1 MQSQYSLYILLELL
15 PYALGTAHFAC
26 TMVLLIRWAILRTAR
41 SVNRIIRPDMHK
53 YGSVTYPKSFKVLA
67 VIVIGGYLLVIIPAI
82 VWAIV
87 MALTDLD
94 PRIAAAITAALG
106 LIGLIALIR
115 APLSHKEVSATVD
128 ARGLTIE
135 DKDGE
140 KNTIGVRGY
149 KGYICQT
156 KKQAFRL
163 IFEGEDGKEEYVYLP
178 FLSERD
184 AIAVGKDLNNLRDC
198 GSIEPASG
206 ILK

>member
-1 MQSQYSLYILLELL
+1 MESVNPLYILLGFL
-15 PYALGTAHFAC
+15 PYALGAAHFAC

-41 SVNRIIRPDMHK
+41 SRNRIIRPDMHK
-53 YGSVTYPKSFKVLA
+53 YGSVRYPRSFKVLA
-67 VIVIGGYLLVIIPAI
+67 IIVIGGYLLVIIPAI
-82 VWAIV
+82 VFALV
-87 MALTDLD
+87 MVFTDFD
-94 PRIAAAITAALG
+94 PRIAAAIAASLG
-106 LIGLIALIR
+106 LAGLIALIR

-163 IFEGEDGKEEYVYLP
+163 VFEGEDGKEEYVYLP

-184 AIAVGKDLNNLRDC
+184 AIAVGKDLNTLRDR
-198 GSIEPASG
+198 GYIQDHIQG
-206 ILK
+206 N

>member
-1 MQSQYSLYILLELL
+1 
-15 PYALGTAHFAC
+15 
-26 TMVLLIRWAILRTAR
+26 
-41 SVNRIIRPDMHK
+41 MHK
-53 YGSVTYPKSFKVLA
+53 YGSVRYPRSFKVLA
-67 VIVIGGYLLVIIPAI
+67 IIVIGGYLLVIFPAI
-82 VWAIV
+82 VFALV
-87 MALTDLD
+87 MVFTDFD
-94 PRIAAAITAALG
+94 PRIAAAIAASLG
-106 LIGLIALIR
+106 LAGLIALIR

-163 IFEGEDGKEEYVYLP
+163 VFEGEDGKEEYVYLP

-184 AIAVGKDLNNLRDC
+184 AIAVGKDLNTLRDR
-198 GSIEPASG
+198 GYIQDHIQG
-206 ILK
+206 N